1 MPLHFLGSI
10 AETTSI
16 SLNTVFYSTCL
27 LGLLLVFKTVWVEG
41 RKCTWERDWAGKFLI
56 IVAPPSPLV
65 YALLDHL
72 VNLPH
77 PPQVLYL
84 PPIPSPLP
92 QKLLTILHAI
102 RLSAATKTGGAVPV
116 STVNETDIDTDNTLP
131 DGQQD
136 QEPEQES
143 SIPSASLHC
152 DPLPRSPDAIKEFIR
167 RWAIKPPGT
176 GDDGRR
182 IDAIVWADE
191 WSVDAPLKMF
201 RAGRSKRKGEEGI
214 EGDTWAGVRDEVA
227 KEQEQGR
234 EKTTPAPALGAGPER
249 AVWNAEE
256 AKFFFLNSMLPFLL
270 KAPMERSIRLVNVLG
285 PFYSAAVPLIGSSVE
300 EQDKAADQLLV
311 SSSSSA
317 AAAAAAVSEEAQTT
331 LLNQKRKPR
340 KQERKRPSTFTTD
353 SPIVQSGKASLR
365 NILLWKHLQ
374 KILDALASASH
385 NQQSSAAAAASS
397 EFKIPPRPGS
407 GPEIPVPI
415 DAKEEAEEGMDDKEG
430 NSLRRRKGGDG
441 PMVESKAA
449 STPTTGN
456 GKKITVQSNIL
467 ALPVVIGF
475 NRWGII
481 RPLMGLPDSYLG
493 WGMYLL
499 LAPLIYLF
507 TPSTKSALQSI
518 LYALSAP
525 VLYGDDDDDDGDDK
539 TGVPGDT
546 TGKKDE
552 DGDGGGGGGGGGEK
566 KAKSTGKAGK
576 GRRDG
581 VKGGGIIRDA
591 SWIPYPFAPSWADP
605 LAFKIWDQLE
615 ARVEAGLKK
624 AAGSEYA
631 SVSDEGSAYAANG
644 GARS

>member
-16 SLNTVFYSTCL
+16 SLNTVFYCTCL
-27 LGLLLVFKTVWVEG
+27 VGLLLVFKTVWVEG

-56 IVAPPSPLV
+56 IIAPPSPLV

-72 VNLPH
+72 VNLAH

-92 QKLLTILHAI
+92 QELLTILHAI
-102 RLSAATKTGGAVPV
+102 RLSAATKSPHAVPV
-116 STVNETDIDTDNTLP
+116 STATDVDETAAETKETN
-131 DGQQD
+131 Q
-136 QEPEQES
+136 EQES

-152 DPLPRSPDAIKEFIR
+152 DPLPRSPQAIKEFIR

-182 IDAIVWADE
+182 VDAIVWADE
-191 WSVDAPLKMF
+191 WSVDAPLKVF
-201 RAGRSKRKGEEGI
+201 RTTTAGMKEEDV
-214 EGDTWAGVRDEVA
+214 GDTWAGVRSDSGKKPQRQR
-227 KEQEQGR
+227 KEQ
-234 EKTTPAPALGAGPER
+234 GATE
-249 AVWNAEE
+249 WTAEE
-256 AKFFFLNSMLPFLL
+256 AKFFFLNNMLPFLL

-300 EQDKAADQLLV
+300 EQGRAADQLL
-311 SSSSSA
+311 SDATNSNDNQSRQAQQQQPQTKPSKA
-317 AAAAAAVSEEAQTT
+317 AAKKRQAT
-331 LLNQKRKPR
+331 L
-340 KQERKRPSTFTTD
+340 
-353 SPIVQSGKASLR
+353 SPIVTSGKASLR

-385 NQQSSAAAAASS
+385 NQAT
-397 EFKIPPRPGS
+397 EFKIPARPGS
-407 GPEIPVPI
+407 EIPVP
-415 DAKEEAEEGMDDKEG
+415 DDREEDVQGKEEEYGSVLRQRKTGAGKVEDK
-430 NSLRRRKGGDG
+430 D
-441 PMVESKAA
+441 KAA
-449 STPTTGN
+449 PPLAATSS
-456 GKKITVQSNIL
+456 KKITVQSNIL

-481 RPLMGLPDSYLG
+481 RPLMGFTDSYLG
-493 WGMYLL
+493 RAMYIL
-499 LAPLIYLF
+499 LAPLIYLL

-525 VLYGDDDDDDGDDK
+525 VLYDDEEDSIPEQTAMKKDDDKDEG
-539 TGVPGDT
+539 
-546 TGKKDE
+546 GKK
-552 DGDGGGGGGGGGEK
+552 G
-566 KAKSTGKAGK
+566 KSTGKAGK

-605 LAFKIWDQLE
+605 LASKIWDQLE
-615 ARVEAGLKK
+615 VRVEAGLK
-624 AAGSEYA
+624 AA
-631 SVSDEGSAYAANG
+631 SDEGSTHAANG
-644 GARS
+644 KGKAEL